1 MSTRKY
7 VQHTIR
13 TVRIVCCT
21 YFHCVD
27 IDSNERKRKSKP
39 PPSWICWGSHGTTH
53 EGTLVVRTPCKNFVI
68 IGSVVFKLYGFE
80 IFVVQAW
87 KSYSRPK
94 NFSFWGFIPP
104 KFLGTLFKPSKCT
117 SLRDFTSFEL
127 SCVKIHPRVWPV
139 GWSKKKGINKN
150 IFCYISPICPEAP
163 SGWISTKFGTGGP
176 LADIIIIIIIII
188 IIHRLITSAMS
199 EYMTESDI
207 INCAEYFVDRFRG
220 IDFVGGWN
228 LPISIGIEGRR

>member
-87 KSYSRPK
+87 KSYSRPQHL
-94 NFSFWGFIPP
+94 SLWGALSP
-104 KFLGTLFKPSKCT
+104 KFRGTLF
-117 SLRDFTSFEL
+117 
-127 SCVKIHPRVWPV
+127 IHPKRHIFAWFHVFWAIACKNPST
-139 GWSKKKGINKN
+139 GLTCARAWGKK
-150 IFCYISPICPEAP
+150 
-163 SGWISTKFGTGGP
+163 
-176 LADIIIIIIIII
+176 
-188 IIHRLITSAMS
+188 
-199 EYMTESDI
+199 
-207 INCAEYFVDRFRG
+207 V
-220 IDFVGGWN
+220 
-228 LPISIGIEGRR
+228 